1 MRKIFLFFL
10 ITTFLFSNEIINQ
23 AVSKQ
28 LYNLD
33 RYKALLHYN
42 KKFEITDKSF
52 FISKN
57 PTLKNELIADIKGF
71 LDTSKYAPNK
81 HPQCRFPARFLFI
94 KKELNLSDNIFPK
107 VNCPDLEIY
116 KQKAPYK
123 NISLIFASENIKSP
137 SSMMGHT
144 FFKFSGN
151 GLANSISFY
160 TFINSYNPLK
170 LIYENTIPGMKGYFI
185 LRPYRE
191 TLYNYLENEKR
202 NVWEYHLKLTPFEKK
217 MIYYHTWELKDIKM
231 KYYFT
236 SYNCATV
243 VFYILSSANP
253 KILKEDKFWL
263 TPLSVIKIANKY
275 KMIDKSN
282 LLPNDEWFIKLL
294 ENQLSYSKIKQIKS
308 IIENREFNKLKNLE
322 INKDNFYFITLAQTY
337 CIYLYKNNQLSK
349 NDFDKF
355 INIFHEYKFKY
366 HFDIS
371 HYKNPLKT
379 PPERQISIGLKNEEK
394 TNFLKFSFLPAS
406 HTLSDDNR
414 EYFNESALK
423 IGYISFIANTNKILL
438 DNFAIY
444 NITNLIPY
452 DILTKPISYNFD
464 LSIKRK
470 YDENLD
476 KKLFF
481 NTNVGVGIDF
491 NIFTDINLF
500 SVFDVGVQYN
510 KNVDFIYYPKV
521 GFSIYEILNSKGVFY
536 YQPTFINN
544 KFAYNKYSFSQ
555 NFFLKNNYKLSLE
568 YKKID
573 NKEEYEVGIVKLF

>member
-1 MRKIFLFFL
+1 MRKVSLLFFFFSYL
-10 ITTFLFSNEIINQ
+10 ISNQITNQ
-23 AVSKQ
+23 VIQKQ
-28 LYNLD
+28 LYNSD
-33 RYKALLHYN
+33 RWKALLHYN
-42 KKFEITDKSF
+42 KKFEITDKKF

-57 PTLKNELIADIKGF
+57 PTLKNELTSDIKAF
-71 LDTSKYAPNK
+71 LNTKKYAPNK
-81 HPQCRFPARFLFI
+81 SPQCRFPARFLFI
-94 KKELNLSDNIFPK
+94 KKELNLKDNLFPK
-107 VNCPDLEIY
+107 ANCPDLEIY

-144 FFKFSGN
+144 FFKFSGK
-151 GLANSISFY
+151 GLSNSISFY

-170 LIYENTIPGMKGYFI
+170 LFYENIITGMKGYFI

-191 TLYNYLENEKR
+191 TLYNYLEGEKR
-202 NVWEYHLKLTPFEKK
+202 NVWEYHLKLTPFEKQ

-243 VFYILSSANP
+243 VFYILASANP
-253 KILKEDKFWL
+253 KILKDNKLWL
-263 TPLSVIKIANKY
+263 TPLSLVKIANKY

-282 LLPNDEWFIKLL
+282 LLPSDEWFIKLL
-294 ENQLSYSKIKQIKS
+294 ENKVTFSQIRKIKN
-308 IIENREFNKLKNLE
+308 IIESKEFSNFKNL
-322 INKDNFYFITLAQTY
+322 KLTKKNFYFITLAETY
-337 CIYLYKNNQLSK
+337 SIYLYKNNQLLK
-349 NDFDKF
+349 NDFYKL
-355 INIFHEYKFKY
+355 NKIFDSYKFKY

-379 PPERQISIGLKNEEK
+379 PPERQISIGLKNENK

-406 HTLSDDNR
+406 HTLNDNNK

-423 IGYISFIANTNKILL
+423 IGYISFIANKNQVLL
-438 DNFAIY
+438 NNFTIY
-444 NITNLIPY
+444 NMTNLIPY
-452 DILTKPISYNFD
+452 DILTTPTSYNFD

-470 YDENLD
+470 YDKNLD

-481 NTNVGVGIDF
+481 NMNVGIGKDL
-491 NIFTDINLF
+491 NILTDINLF
-500 SVFDVGVQYN
+500 ALFDVGVQYH
-510 KNVDFIYYPKV
+510 KNVDLVYYPKI
-521 GFSIYEILNSKGVFY
+521 GFSIYEIFNSKGVFY

-544 KFAYNKYSFSQ
+544 NFSYNKYSFSQ

-573 NKEEYEVGIVKLF
+573 NKEEYEIGVVKLF